1 MKIRNVFVACAA
13 AMLMAFGAVAL
24 TGCGPS
30 DEEII
35 REGVT
40 EQLEAIKTLDPALLD
55 ELATGAGTTEMAAYG
70 IDPKEFVTSYLAGCD
85 YRVDGITVDGDKAQA
100 SVVLTCKNLKE
111 FEKGFAEATQALAS
125 DETVANMT
133 EAEIT
138 SKIGQIIM
146 DTLGALQPAETAPIT
161 IGYELKDDT
170 WMPDANAEQAVSNA
184 LFGN

>member
-1 MKIRNVFVACAA
+1 MCGRNAHGVLGRLRSRDADPATRRSFAK
-13 AMLMAFGAVAL
+13 
-24 TGCGPS
+24 
-30 DEEII
+30 
-35 REGVT
+35 GVT

-70 IDPKEFVTSYLAGCD
+70 IDPKEFVTSYLAGFD

-125 DETVANMT
+125 DETVANIT

-170 WMPDANAEQAVSNA
+170 WMPDSNAEQAVSNA